1 MSPQYEDKTP
11 GTLPSQLSEQKLK
24 RIQRGTW
31 NTWNVENLKLS
42 QQIGLACYLPS
53 RHQDTSLEI
62 TDVWKSLTLTEGPWM
77 PLVYSALLDK

>member
-11 GTLPSQLSEQKLK
+11 GALPSQLSEQKLK
-24 RIQRGTW
+24 QIQRGTW

-62 TDVWKSLTLTEGPWM
+62 ADVLSVDFDGESVDAPAEWIQ
-77 PLVYSALLDK
+77 